1 MSSHTYPVTPE
12 AIQELDQRLK
22 GAAERIVHLEGI
34 LNRALEMLNVPG
46 TTFGTLPQAIN
57 AKLMERDRLMQ
68 ERLREIDDLQGVNF
82 NLKTQLAAAT
92 ETLKEH
98 DQKAAET
105 AATHVWVTI
114 KEWGTLHD
122 ENRRLKAQLE
132 ASERESFKKALLQ
145 RHPNICW
152 DSDYA
157 QGAWTAWKLARNLPE

>member
-46 TTFGTLPQAIN
+46 TTFGTLPQSIN
-57 AKLMERDRLMQ
+57 AKIMERDRLMQ
-68 ERLREIDDLQGVNF
+68 ERLREIDDLHGINF
-82 NLKTQLAAAT
+82 KIKNDLAEEQRQRGEMNELLAS
-92 ETLKEH
+92 LSS
-98 DQKAAET
+98 DLSKASA
-105 AATHVWVTI
+105 
-114 KEWGTLHD
+114 
-122 ENRRLKAQLE
+122 ENRHLKAKLE
-132 ASERESFKKALLQ
+132 AAERESFKKALLQ

-157 QGAWTAWKLARNLPE
+157 QGAWTAWKLSRDLSD